1 MKRRI
6 LSIICIAAVLMSCLC
21 FTACSHEV
29 TENGLTF
36 MSIGDYASSIHKK
49 TADVVQYCIL
59 DDADGYACRI
69 EADAPADVVIPD
81 EYDGKPVTLVAMTG
95 EEGTYPFKSVTFGKN
110 VKAIYNC
117 MAVKQSF
124 PQLTKIVLP
133 DSLKSIRHSLN
144 WLENV
149 EVTVPASI
157 EKIEYSFIA
166 LKNVT
171 VRLEKE
177 IAEDDY
183 MTISSENNF
192 QPYSERNP
200 ENVKIIIQDE
210 SGAAVIAKRITDHTV
225 IEFDKLK
232 GIEIGTEEALAYSDA
247 VDADALCVRAKE
259 FFGAELDET
268 KKVDPDYAGRH
279 VSLPVGPIV
288 VTSDCCEDQF
298 SYSADSPAELVSTAI
313 MQMNYPDADLM
324 RGESA
329 PAVYCIAERT
339 KGASHSYGDAGGFGV
354 FSVYE
359 MRYRIS
365 LRRIEDD
372 ELICW
377 YEVDTGYAPDSKSIR
392 STATLEDIKKSLGY
406 QTGAFYCLY
415 DESRHIP
422 RPEDCVC
429 PYLFG

>member
-1 MKRRI
+1 MIRRI

-21 FTACSHEV
+21 FAGCTHEV

-36 MSIGDYASSIHKK
+36 MSIGDYASSINHKK
-49 TADVVQYCIL
+49 ADLVEYCIL

-95 EEGTYPFKSVTFGKN
+95 VEGTYPFTSVTFGKN

-117 MAVKQSF
+117 MAVRQSF

-149 EVTVPASI
+149 EITVPASI
-157 EKIEYSFIA
+157 EKIEYSFIG
-166 LKNVT
+166 LKNVV
-171 VRLEKE
+171 VRLEKD

-183 MTISSENNF
+183 MTLSSEDCF
-192 QPYSERNP
+192 QPYSDREI
-200 ENVKIIIQDE
+200 ENVKIIVPNE
-210 SGAAVIAKRITDHTV
+210 AGAAVIAKRITDHTI
-225 IEFDKLK
+225 IEYDRLK
-232 GIEIGTEEALAYSDA
+232 GIEIGTEEVLAYADQ
-247 VDADALCVRAKE
+247 VDPDALCAQAKA
-259 FFGAELDET
+259 FFGAELDES
-268 KKVDPDYAGRH
+268 KKVSPDYADRH

-288 VTSDCCEDQF
+288 VTSECCDEQF
-298 SYSADSPAELVSTAI
+298 EYSADSAAELVSTAI
-313 MQMNYPDADLM
+313 MQMTYPDADM
-324 RGESA
+324 MKGEAA
-329 PAVYCIAERT
+329 PVVYCIAERT
-339 KGASHSYGDAGGFGV
+339 KGASHSYGYGV
-354 FSVYE
+354 GYGLFSVYE

-365 LRRIEDD
+365 IRNITDD

-392 STATLEDIKKSLGY
+392 STATLDDMKKSLGY
-406 QTGAFYCLY
+406 QMGENYYLY
-415 DESRHIP
+415 DKDKHIP